1 MESILNRYT
10 ERGLSSCFVISR
22 SGDIAVTRAAE
33 EKKDQLVQMA
43 LVVFETISAV
53 GEIKV
58 DKIELVGES
67 RGLIMQLSEERLVG
81 NFFEADEGIS
91 VEERWTLLEDI
102 KERPA
107 ASVEEPRRELLDAGI
122 LEKMKH
128 ITVDYLGDFTERI
141 FNNQIKSHGIK
152 VEELSPN
159 DVRRLIATL
168 TKAASMIIGPT
179 KSRHM
184 RNKLLE
190 LLK

>member
-1 MESILNRYT
+1 MESILNRYK

-22 SGDIAVTRAAE
+22 SGDIAVTHAAE
-33 EKKDQLVQMA
+33 GKKDQLVQMA

-58 DKIELVGES
+58 DRIELVGES
-67 RGLIMQLSEERLVG
+67 RGLIMQLVEERLVG
-81 NFFEADEGIS
+81 SLFETDEDIS

-107 ASVEEPRRELLDAGI
+107 APVEEPKRELLDAGI
-122 LEKMKH
+122 LERMKR
-128 ITVDYLGDFTERI
+128 IIVDYLGDFTERI

>member
-1 MESILNRYT
+1 MESILNRYK

-33 EKKDQLVQMA
+33 GKKDQLVQMA